1 MRPYPSQFVLIH
13 EILLRRISSLFGIKI
28 ANLFRNHL
36 IIIRYFSYYIESK
49 LRFQAICSEISKKFR
64 NKTRKTCHFTQKREY
79 KNVKNGKIDINIC
92 NFVDKNVFIN

>member
-36 IIIRYFSYYIESK
+36 TKKSVLNNLTIINSF
-49 LRFQAICSEISKKFR
+49 EIKRVIHFKIILTLGLFHVNKF
-64 NKTRKTCHFTQKREY
+64 
-79 KNVKNGKIDINIC
+79 
-92 NFVDKNVFIN
+92 